1 MFKHFQD
8 YYWKE
13 GKPYGR
19 KEVDSSQTPYSYKII
34 VDPYYK
40 RFSIEKYYFAK
51 FDRVIYD
58 SYLLDFR
65 HLTLKDQMAWQ
76 REVLREEK
84 DLSVCLLRNQDDR
97 AILIET
103 LLFEGEQCRECT
115 TRSVHGIDLCIHRM
129 YYRSLQDRFNG
140 VVLYDNEGHP
150 VMMKMYETDPL
161 TGEFTNL
168 LFEEWNMQEHATVE
182 EILNSINS
190 KSLK

>member
-19 KEVDSSQTPYSYKII
+19 KAVEPCLAACSYKIV

-40 RFSIEKYYFAK
+40 RFSIEKYNYAH

-76 REVLREEK
+76 REVVREDK
-84 DLSVCLLRNQDDR
+84 DSSVCLLRNQDDR
-97 AILIET
+97 AILTET
-103 LLFEGEQCRECT
+103 LLFEDEQCRECT
-115 TRSVHGIDLCIHRM
+115 TRSVHGITLCVHRM
-129 YYRSLQDRFNG
+129 YYRSLKDRFDG
-140 VVLYDNEGHP
+140 VVLYDNEERP
-150 VMMKMYETDPL
+150 VMLKMYETDPL

-168 LFEEWNMQEHATVE
+168 LFEEWNMQEHSSVE
-182 EILNSINS
+182 EILNDVASQS
-190 KSLK
+190 S